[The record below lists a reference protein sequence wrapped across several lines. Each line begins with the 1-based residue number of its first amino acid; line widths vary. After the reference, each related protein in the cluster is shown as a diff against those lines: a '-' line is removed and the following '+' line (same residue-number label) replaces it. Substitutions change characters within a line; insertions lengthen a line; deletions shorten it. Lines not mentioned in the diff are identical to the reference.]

1 MTARAPSEI
10 LDTLE
15 QAGYEAYYVGGC
27 VRDRL
32 LGRPVHDWD
41 ITTSAMPEVVLALFG
56 HCVPTGIAHG
66 TVTVLLEDTGAEV
79 TTFRTD
85 GSYHDGRHPD
95 RVTFVRSLREDQA
108 RRDFTVNAMAM
119 DRRGRI
125 YDAFGGQADLD
136 RRLLRA
142 VGDPETRFRE
152 DALRMLRALRFSAQ
166 LDFTVEGETLA
177 AIGRCAGLA
186 RALSAERVRDELEKT
201 LLSPRPETVAEM
213 AGLGLLTAFG
223 LTESRDLSALAVLPA
238 KAAVR
243 WAGLCRAYPSLDLE
257 ALRLPK
263 RPAQDAMAAA
273 RIPYPGDRLGWK
285 QLLSAEGE
293 TRGRI
298 AAALAHQTETVEE
311 ILASGECLWLKD
323 LAVTGADFPAL
334 RGPALGRRL
343 HALLAYV
350 LEHPEANIRETLLH
364 IPLDSQGSPAVEFS
378 VNFAN
383 RS

>member
-1 MTARAPSEI
+1 MKVDK
-10 LDTLE
+10 DTLE
-15 QAGYEAYYVGGC
+15 EILVT
-27 VRDRL
+27 
-32 LGRPVHDWD
+32 
-41 ITTSAMPEVVLALFG
+41 ITRNKT
-56 HCVPTGIAHG
+56 
-66 TVTVLLEDTGAEV
+66 
-79 TTFRTD
+79 
-85 GSYHDGRHPD
+85 
-95 RVTFVRSLREDQA
+95 RS
-108 RRDFTVNAMAM
+108 
-119 DRRGRI
+119 
-125 YDAFGGQADLD
+125 
-136 RRLLRA
+136 
-142 VGDPETRFRE
+142 
-152 DALRMLRALRFSAQ
+152 
-166 LDFTVEGETLA
+166 
-177 AIGRCAGLA
+177 
-186 RALSAERVRDELEKT
+186 
-201 LLSPRPETVAEM
+201 
-213 AGLGLLTAFG
+213 LLTAFG

-238 KAAVR
+238 NSAVR

-285 QLLSAEGE
+285 RLLSAEGE

>member
-152 DALRMLRALRFSAQ
+152 DALRMLRALRFAAQ
-166 LDFTVEGETLA
+166 LGFALDPDT
-177 AIGRCAGLA
+177 A
-186 RALSAERVRDELEKT
+186 RAIRDSRK
-201 LLSPRPETVAEM
+201 PEDDHSDTCSM
-213 AGLGLLTAFG
+213 CGKFC
-223 LTESRDLSALAVLPA
+223 
-238 KAAVR
+238 AVR
-243 WAGLCRAYPSLDLE
+243 SMNK
-257 ALRLPK
+257 AL
-263 RPAQDAMAAA
+263 
-273 RIPYPGDRLGWK
+273 
-285 QLLSAEGE
+285 
-293 TRGRI
+293 
-298 AAALAHQTETVEE
+298 
-311 ILASGECLWLKD
+311 SGEYIDIL
-323 LAVTGADFPAL
+323 
-334 RGPALGRRL
+334 
-343 HALLAYV
+343 
-350 LEHPEANIRETLLH
+350 
-364 IPLDSQGSPAVEFS
+364 
-378 VNFAN
+378 
-383 RS
+383 

>member
-186 RALSAERVRDELEKT
+186 RALPAERARHELEETK
-201 LLSPRPETVAEM
+201 LSPQPENA
-213 AGLGLLTAFG
+213 ADQP
-223 LTESRDLSALAVLPA
+223 RLAP

-243 WAGLCRAYPSLDLE
+243 WAGLCRAYPSLALE

-263 RPAQDAMAAA
+263 RPAQDSMAAA

-285 QLLSAEGE
+285 RLLSAEGE

-364 IPLDSQGSPAVEFS
+364 IPLDSQGSPTVEFS